1 MIKINTDAST
11 HPKYQVSAGCFIIKK
26 EGQTIVETFPLDATD
41 NHIAEFQT
49 MILALEY
56 CLQNN
61 WQKDLIFIYSDSSIV
76 VKSFHKRYVKK
87 DIFLPLLSKLLILS
101 QGFSDLTI
109 EWIPQESNK
118 MADHH
123 AKQALKKELKRQKK
137 SPK

>member
-11 HPKYQVSAGCFIIKK
+11 HPKHKVSVGCFIIKK
-26 EGQTIVETFPLDATD
+26 EDQTIVETFPLDATD

-76 VKSFHKRYVKK
+76 VKSFHKR
-87 DIFLPLLSKLLILS
+87 
-101 QGFSDLTI
+101 
-109 EWIPQESNK
+109 
-118 MADHH
+118 
-123 AKQALKKELKRQKK
+123 
-137 SPK
+137 